1 MSLTGLITIVA
12 SPLSLN
18 SGPFSIPEG
27 WLICDGRSYLKSD
40 YLNLYNHLL
49 KDGPNSIYSPT
60 NEPLYGG
67 DADNFNVPD
76 LNNRFMRGWKDGSQ
90 NLQPGQ
96 DISEKI
102 DITGISVEPS
112 ITQLSLSPN
121 SRDYSPTSQSI
132 TSDGNHT
139 HQYARDGGSGGIS
152 LESTGIDNSNH
163 DNYADGFFHTR
174 PSDPGQLQTIGRPV
188 HLRDDRS
195 GVAQEICSLD
205 NDVEHYSMWSI
216 IQGGSQGYEL
226 AIPSASNT
234 FTYWQ
239 SKYRQKDM
247 AGLDTDGATI
257 RSKTF
262 VSMKN
267 PIWQN
272 SNQRVHN
279 HTEQQSNTAIRHIHK
294 YTINVFPNG
303 DHQHT
308 VSSSPQNHTHGHT
321 ISTTPAVQSTGA
333 SGQELRPANTKMVFL
348 IYAL

>member
-18 SGPFSIPEG
+18 SGTFSIPEG

-49 KDGPNSIYSPT
+49 KDGPNSIYSST

-76 LNNRFMRGWKDGSQ
+76 LNNRFMRGWGGSE

-96 DISEKI
+96 DISEKV

-112 ITQLSLSPN
+112 ISQLTLTSN
-121 SRDYSPTSQSI
+121 SRAYSPTSQSI
-132 TSDGNHT
+132 SSEGHHT

-152 LESTGIDNSNH
+152 LESNGLE
-163 DNYADGFFHTR
+163 NYDTGFFHTR
-174 PSDPGQLQTIGRPV
+174 PADPGQLQTGGRPV
-188 HLRDDRS
+188 HLKDDRS
-195 GVAQEICSLD
+195 GAVGEICSLK

-234 FTYWQ
+234 LLYWQ
-239 SKYRQKDM
+239 KQFQQQDM
-247 AGLDTDGATI
+247 AQLSI
-257 RSKTF
+257 RRRTF

-272 SNQRVHN
+272 SNQRVWNHN
-279 HTEQQSNTAIRHIHK
+279 EYQSNTAIRHIHK
-294 YTINVFPNG
+294 YTINVFQNG

-321 ISTTPAVQSTGA
+321 ISDNPTVQSTGA

>member
-18 SGPFSIPEG
+18 SGSFSIPEG
-27 WLICDGRSYLKSD
+27 WLICDGRSYPKSD

-76 LNNRFMRGWKDGSQ
+76 LNNRFMRGWRDGNP

-96 DISEKI
+96 DIPEKV
-102 DITGISVEPS
+102 DITGISVDPEF
-112 ITQLSLSPN
+112 TQLALANN
-121 SRDYSPTSQSI
+121 SVGYSPTSQSI
-132 TSDGNHT
+132 SSDGHHT
-139 HQYARDGGSGGIS
+139 HQYAKDDGSGGVS
-152 LESTGIDNSNH
+152 L
-163 DNYADGFFHTR
+163 NYATLDQYNSGGFFHRR
-174 PSDPGQLQTIGRPV
+174 PALGSQLQGKNRSV

-195 GVAQEICSLD
+195 GVVSPPGYSLD
-205 NDVEHYSMWSI
+205 TAAEHYSMWSI
-216 IQGGSQGYEL
+216 IQGGSNGYEL

-234 FTYWQ
+234 LTYWQ
-239 SKYRQKDM
+239 SKYTQKDM

-294 YTINVFPNG
+294 YTIYVQQAG
-303 DHQHT
+303 GHQHT
-308 VSSSPQNHTHGHT
+308 VSSTTPNHTHGHT
-321 ISTTPAVQSTGA
+321 VSDNPTVQSTGA

>member
-27 WLICDGRSYLKSD
+27 WLLCDGRSYLKSD

-76 LNNRFMRGWKDGSQ
+76 LNNRFMRGWGGSE

-96 DISEKI
+96 DIPEKV
-102 DITGISVEPS
+102 DITGISVDPEF
-112 ITQLSLSPN
+112 TQLALTPN
-121 SRDYSPTSQSI
+121 SRAYSPTSQSI
-132 TSDGNHT
+132 SSEGHHT

-152 LESTGIDNSNH
+152 LESTGMEGGH
-163 DNYADGFFHTR
+163 VNYSDGFFHTR
-174 PSDPGQLQTIGRPV
+174 PAASSQLQTGGRPA
-188 HLRDDRS
+188 HLKDDRS

-216 IQGGSQGYEL
+216 IQGGSQGYQL
-226 AIPSASNT
+226 AIPSDSNT
-234 FTYWQ
+234 LVYWQ
-239 SKYRQKDM
+239 GQFQQQDM
-247 AGLDTDGATI
+247 AQLSI
-257 RSKTF
+257 RRRTF

-272 SNQRVHN
+272 PNQRVHN
-279 HTEQQSNTAIRHIHK
+279 HNEYQSNTAIRHIHK
-294 YTINVFPNG
+294 YTINVFSNG

-308 VSSSPQNHTHGHT
+308 VSSSPQNHTHDHT
-321 ISTTPAVQSTGA
+321 ISTTPTVQSTGA